1 MAARAPEAAR
11 QDDGGRRVRNTLLG
25 VLTVIAVGFALRETA
40 SVTLPLAF
48 AFFLAALVWPVTRWL
63 ARHVPRGVAVA
74 GGTLVFLTVAAGFFA
89 SLYGTAAALREQARG
104 YEQRFVAAIDGART
118 WAIDHGVPV
127 DELDASS
134 TFAGLL
140 QSSGRVGLEAI
151 AGFVLVIAVMSLAML
166 EVSEAQR
173 KVRAS
178 TSERRATRILE
189 VSERVSSQFRRY
201 FLVRTL
207 IGLITGVLCAGGAWM
222 IGLELWWLWG
232 LLNFLLNYIPTL
244 GSFLGVIPPALF
256 ALVQFDGDWSMV
268 LAAVGVVG
276 GVQLVMGNWIDPL
289 VQGKALEL
297 SPLVVLFTVTFWGW
311 VWGVAGALIAVPL
324 TVLIA
329 LVCAESERTRW
340 IAILLAG
347 DPSEE
352 PDAETAEGEAD
363 VLGHDAAPRFPR
375 HAE

>member
-1 MAARAPEAAR
+1 
-11 QDDGGRRVRNTLLG
+11 
-25 VLTVIAVGFALRETA
+25 
-40 SVTLPLAF
+40 
-48 AFFLAALVWPVTRWL
+48 
-63 ARHVPRGVAVA
+63 
-74 GGTLVFLTVAAGFFA
+74 
-89 SLYGTAAALREQARG
+89 
-104 YEQRFVAAIDGART
+104 
-118 WAIDHGVPV
+118 
-127 DELDASS
+127 
-134 TFAGLL
+134 
-140 QSSGRVGLEAI
+140 
-151 AGFVLVIAVMSLAML
+151 
-166 EVSEAQR
+166 
-173 KVRAS
+173 
-178 TSERRATRILE
+178 
-189 VSERVSSQFRRY
+189 
-201 FLVRTL
+201 
-207 IGLITGVLCAGGAWM
+207 M

-352 PDAETAEGEAD
+352 PDAETAAGEAD